1 MKLREREKEEKIEMV
16 RDMIAMLSDVNLFS
30 TVMRLGLAL
39 LLGGVLGI
47 ERGRRRRPA
56 GLRTYM
62 IVCMA
67 SALVM
72 LTGQFLFETFHTG
85 DPSRLGAQVISGIG
99 FLGAGT
105 IIITSKQVKGLTT
118 AAGLWASACLGRQW
132 EPVFMPELS
141 HAEFF
146 AFSIFVYVKAGYRL
160 RKNAKQISFFA
171 EFKSMKALGEFI
183 HMMRDKNYKIY
194 DVEINRSKDTVGD
207 LVGAVFWV
215 DLNAP
220 ADHVQVIADFSSF
233 QEVRYVEELEVL

>member
-1 MKLREREKEEKIEMV
+1 MLEVLNSVNQYLHEFHLVSVLFRLV
-16 RDMIAMLSDVNLFS
+16 LAMI
-30 TVMRLGLAL
+30 
-39 LLGGVLGI
+39 LGGILGM
-47 ERGRRRRPA
+47 ERGRKRRPA
-56 GLRTYM
+56 GFRTYM
-62 IVCMA
+62 TVCIA

-72 LTGQFLFETFHTG
+72 CTSEYMTNVFNTG
-85 DPSRLGAQVISGIG
+85 DPARLGAQVISGIG

-118 AAGLWASACLGRQW
+118 AAGLWASACLGLAVGAGFYAGAITCGIFLLL
-132 EPVFMPELS
+132 VFSCMSKLDT
-141 HAEFF
+141 
-146 AFSIFVYVKAGYRL
+146 RL

>member
-1 MKLREREKEEKIEMV
+1 
-16 RDMIAMLSDVNLFS
+16 MLNF
-30 TVMRLGLAL
+30 L
-39 LLGGVLGI
+39 LLVFS
-47 ERGRRRRPA
+47 
-56 GLRTYM
+56 
-62 IVCMA
+62 CM
-67 SALVM
+67 
-72 LTGQFLFETFHTG
+72 
-85 DPSRLGAQVISGIG
+85 
-99 FLGAGT
+99 
-105 IIITSKQVKGLTT
+105 SKLDT
-118 AAGLWASACLGRQW
+118 
-132 EPVFMPELS
+132 
-141 HAEFF
+141 
-146 AFSIFVYVKAGYRL
+146 RL